1 MLIYFNFEQLSSFS
15 GELDLSW
22 VFTVPFPLLTLVGL
36 EDEGSLKKE
45 MDPNLLFFKEYSS
58 IVMVQMS
65 FKPCQ
70 MYSKCILITYSSFI
84 FNS

>member
-22 VFTVPFPLLTLVGL
+22 VFTIPFPLLTLVGL

-45 MDPNLLFFKEYSS
+45 IDQSLSIFKVFLYSDS
-58 IVMVQMS
+58 ANVSQTLSDV
-65 FKPCQ
+65 FK
-70 MYSKCILITYSSFI
+70 MTYSLFL
-84 FNS
+84 FNL

>member
-22 VFTVPFPLLTLVGL
+22 VFTIPFPLLTLVGL

-45 MDPNLLFFKEYSS
+45 MDQNLSIFKGYSS
-58 IVMVQMS
+58 IVIMQMS
-65 FKPCQ
+65 VKPCQ
-70 MYSKCILITYSSFI
+70 MYSK
-84 FNS
+84 